1 VEKLKIITNNKNW
14 IESIAIKQLESVS
27 NYKGVIR
34 AIGLPDLH
42 PGKTPVGIA
51 VITEEYI
58 YPNLIGKLVM
68 RLRVKQLKNI

>member
-1 VEKLKIITNNKNW
+1 MEKLKIITNNKNW